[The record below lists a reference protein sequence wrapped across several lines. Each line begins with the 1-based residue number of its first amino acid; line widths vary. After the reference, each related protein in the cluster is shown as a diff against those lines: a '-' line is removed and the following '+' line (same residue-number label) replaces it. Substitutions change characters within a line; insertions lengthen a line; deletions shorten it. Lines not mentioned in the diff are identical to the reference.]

1 MEYIQNIELSI
12 TSDKKSET
20 GNIQL
25 DKECIDGNIDELQYK
40 LVCKEH
46 SIALKIKN
54 NFDKAIVLKQVC
66 LKFMEITED
75 ECRGVLIVPELAG
88 EMMKLRMLPSKT
100 DKSYMFSLLLGAGDN
115 ENRLLGFLGSCNS
128 QNYIRLDKSNT
139 GFTVEAVCNLVN
151 EPLEPSE
158 EFQFDPIYFSQS
170 TNYIELL
177 NEYEK
182 AVYDYCPRYNV
193 CGRNLPEESIDID
206 ILFSKVP
213 DDSTL
218 SAENKLCSIKLGGTR
233 YYLRDIKKEHV
244 KNKIVE
250 ECTQKLNILDKPKL
264 IRVKDM
270 SLYINKIIELS
281 AFNVY
286 KELHHLFI
294 RFTEFYLEAD
304 DCPTAV
310 AKGCGLL
317 LKPHRELADGKKNKI
332 KIINNKNDKND
343 ISNFIWDYAVG
354 TVVERRFYHNLVTYK
369 CHNKKIENIFAEIA
383 NNIYKQDKLISD
395 IRDDLP
401 VNFYIP
407 GKGVLAV
414 MRYGDNK
421 IYIAVFN
428 LSDNNIKFYWDLS
441 QFANKNIDGTA
452 KDILTDEEYLIV
464 NKKIY
469 INNIKPMDCLLISK
483 ALN

>member
-1 MEYIQNIELSI
+1 MEYIQNIELII
-12 TSDKKSET
+12 TFDKKSET

-25 DKECIDGNIDELQYK
+25 DKECIDGNIDEMQYK
-40 LVCKEH
+40 LVCEEH

-54 NFDKAIVLKQVC
+54 NSDKDIVLKQVS

-75 ECRGVLIVPELAG
+75 ECRGVLILPELPE
-88 EMMKLRMLPSKT
+88 EMMKLRTLPSKK
-100 DKSYMFSLLLGAGDN
+100 DKSYMFSLFLGAGDN
-115 ENRLLGFLGSCNS
+115 ESRLLGFLGSCNS
-128 QNYIRLDKSNT
+128 QNYICLDKRSS
-139 GFTVEAVCNLVN
+139 GFAVEAVYNLVH
-151 EPLEPSE
+151 EHIAPSE

-182 AVYDYCPRYNV
+182 EVYDYCLRYNV
-193 CGRNLPEESIDID
+193 CDRNLLEEPLDMD
-206 ILFSKVP
+206 ILFSKAP

-218 SAENKLCSIKLGGTR
+218 SVGSKLCSIKLGGTR
-233 YYLRDIKKEHV
+233 YYLKDIEKEHV
-244 KNKIVE
+244 KNKIIE

-264 IRVKDM
+264 IRVKNM

-286 KELHHLFI
+286 KELHDLFI
-294 RFTEFYLEAD
+294 RFTEAYLEAD

-310 AKGCGLL
+310 AKGCRLL
-317 LKPHRELADGKKNKI
+317 LKPHRELTDGKKNKVI
-332 KIINNKNDKND
+332 IINSKNYKNN

-354 TVVERRFYHNLVTYK
+354 TVVERRFYLNMVTYK
-369 CHNKKIENIFAEIA
+369 CHNKKIENLFAEIA
-383 NNIYKQDKLISD
+383 NHIYKQDKLISD

-421 IYIAVFN
+421 IYISVFN

-441 QFANKNIDGTA
+441 QITGKNIDGTA
-452 KDILTDEEYLIV
+452 KDILTEEEYLIV

>member
-40 LVCKEH
+40 LVCKGH

-54 NFDKAIVLKQVC
+54 NSDKDIVLKQAC

-75 ECRGVLIVPELAG
+75 ECRGILIVPELPE
-88 EMMKLRMLPSKT
+88 EMMKLRTLQNKT
-100 DKSYMFSLLLGAGDN
+100 EKSYMFSLLLGAGDN
-115 ENRLLGFLGSCNS
+115 ESRLLGFLGSCKS
-128 QNYIRLDKSNT
+128 QNYIRIDKSGS
-139 GFTVEAVCNLVN
+139 GFTVEAVYNLVHEN
-151 EPLEPSE
+151 IVPSE
-158 EFQFDPIYFSQS
+158 ELQFDPIYFSQDM
-170 TNYIELL
+170 NYIELL
-177 NEYEK
+177 NEYEE

-193 CGRNLPEESIDID
+193 CGRNLPEESIDMD
-206 ILFSKVP
+206 ILFSKAP

-218 SAENKLCSIKLGGTR
+218 SAGNKLCSIKLGGTR
-233 YYLRDIKKEHV
+233 YYLKDIEKEHV
-244 KNKIVE
+244 KNKITE
-250 ECTQKLNILDKPKL
+250 ECTQKLNTSDKPKQ

-286 KELHHLFI
+286 KELHDLFI

-304 DCPTAV
+304 SCPTAV

-332 KIINNKNDKND
+332 AIINNKNDKND

-354 TVVERRFYHNLVTYK
+354 TVLERRFYINMVTYK
-369 CHNKKIENIFAEIA
+369 CHNKKIEKMLAEVA
-383 NNIYKQDKLISD
+383 NNINKQDKLIND

-428 LSDNNIKFYWDLS
+428 LSDNIIKFYRDLS
-441 QFANKNIDGTA
+441 QFTDKNIDGTA
-452 KDILTDEEYLIV
+452 KDILTGEEYLIV